1 MRFCEFRSRLER
13 SQEAVDL
20 FRWPLYVAVSCSA
33 QAGRLERLGLGGCGR
48 VEVPR
53 PVQLGSLKSENE
65 GQDPGIRLVP
75 AGGGGWGR
83 PDQDVEEEKEE
94 SQQLKASL
102 TSQPAQ
108 LRPTA
113 WGRSSVSAQA
123 GPRPAPWA
131 QPPPGKVV
139 PEPVP
144 MERQERL
151 GSVAWH
157 GRRRSSHPWAPI
169 PRVGRWP
176 RPASRR
182 RWGGEA

>member
-1 MRFCEFRSRLER
+1 QSR
-13 SQEAVDL
+13 AA
-20 FRWPLYVAVSCSA
+20 P
-33 QAGRLERLGLGGCGR
+33 R

-83 PDQDVEEEKEE
+83 PKEDVIEEEEVE
-94 SQQLKASL
+94 SQQQNPRLGNL

-113 WGRSSVSAQA
+113 WGRSSLSAQA

-144 MERQERL
+144 MERKEEFPSL
-151 GSVAWH
+151 GSEPPK
-157 GRRRSSHPWAPI
+157 GRRASGSGPSIPPAPAHISTALGNLALSVIACLLNIRSLLAAC
-169 PRVGRWP
+169 VLDF
-176 RPASRR
+176 AV
-182 RWGGEA
+182 